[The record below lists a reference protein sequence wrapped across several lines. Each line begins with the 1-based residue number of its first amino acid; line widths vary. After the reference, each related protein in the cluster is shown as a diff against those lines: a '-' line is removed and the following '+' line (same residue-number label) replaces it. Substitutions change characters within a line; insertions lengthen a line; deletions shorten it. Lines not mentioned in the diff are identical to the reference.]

1 MKAAESVGISF
12 PAKLAKAAVRKYGQ
26 RKDHLSI
33 EDCLRIARRREDRK
47 NNVKSAPNK
56 RRWSD
61 LSV

>member
-47 NNVKSAPNK
+47 NNVKSAPSK
-56 RRWSD
+56 RR
-61 LSV
+61 